1 MKAQWMVPVKE
12 SFLSRQ
18 DALFPLCF
26 VFSYLLNIV
35 FFYAGLAYEEN
46 ILRECGFIVGCVLF
60 AVFCGLAFL
69 NALRKERLA
78 VHKWLLLGA
87 VMLVFVLCYGAAF
100 WTHGLKGRLVYY
112 AEQFIV
118 FCIPA
123 FFVGICGA
131 LRHSEES
138 FFTTLESFSFL
149 AFPGALIYFNST
161 LFNCLPWNYGADLGI
176 LNYMSLAYTFMPF
189 LLAHMICFVER
200 ADWTLPF
207 TGKKVRRPQLLR
219 GVFIAVYWVA
229 IIASATRGA
238 YVCVAGFCALLV
250 LFKLIRREAG
260 LKPAFWLSAIMAL
273 VLLFNLFIYAPPGL
287 YRVQRMNLFLDA
299 LKEHQ
304 LVTSSEPPSISDR
317 LDEMVGMDGDRQ
329 VINLPEDSEDPNSTE
344 TLQISDRGTLFK
356 LAFKEF
362 QKSPLL
368 GMGPMGYT
376 VKYGEYPH
384 NIVLEMLC
392 ELGVAGTLV
401 LLLLI
406 CVAIVKVL
414 IAGWRNT
421 EIQYIFL
428 FFMAY
433 AIRANIS
440 GSLWDCPALLC
451 ALGYGITI
459 SLPRK
464 QTKQ

>member
-1 MKAQWMVPVKE
+1 M
-12 SFLSRQ
+12 
-18 DALFPLCF
+18 
-26 VFSYLLNIV
+26 V
-35 FFYAGLAYEEN
+35 FFYLGLAYEEN
-46 ILRECGFIVGCVLF
+46 PLREYGFIAGCLLF
-60 AVFCGLAFL
+60 AVLCGLSFL
-69 NALRKERLA
+69 RALRKERLPW
-78 VHKWLLLGA
+78 HKWGLLGA
-87 VMLVFVLCYGAAF
+87 VMLFFVLCYGAAF
-100 WTHGLKGRLVYY
+100 WKHGLNGGLLRY

-118 FCIPA
+118 FCTPA
-123 FFVGICGA
+123 FFVGVCGA
-131 LRHSEES
+131 LRRSEGS
-138 FFTTLESFSFL
+138 FFTTLESFSPL
-149 AFPGALIYFNST
+149 AFPGALIYFNGS

-189 LLAHMICFVER
+189 LLAHIICFVER
-200 ADWTLPF
+200 AEWTLPF

-238 YVCVAGFCALLV
+238 YLCVAGFCALLV
-250 LFKLIRREAG
+250 LFKLIRKDAAW
-260 LKPAFWLSAIMAL
+260 KSACVLSVLMAV
-273 VLLFNLFIYAPPGL
+273 VLLFNMFIYAPPGL

-304 LVTSSEPPSISDR
+304 LVTSNEDPSVSDSI
-317 LDEMVGMDGDRQ
+317 DELVEMDGDRQ
-329 VINLPEDSEDPNSTE
+329 AINRPGESEDPNSME
-344 TLQISDRGTLFK
+344 NLRISNRGTLFK

-384 NIVLEMLC
+384 NIILEMLC
-392 ELGVAGTLV
+392 ELGAAGTLV

-406 CVAIVKVL
+406 CIAIVKVL
-414 IAGWRNT
+414 VAGWRNT
-421 EIQYIFL
+421 EILYVFL
-428 FFMAY
+428 FFIAY

-440 GSLWDCPALLC
+440 GSLWDCSALLC

-459 SLPRK
+459 SLPKK
-464 QTKQ
+464 QPKQ